1 MPVEEIRKQ
10 MDVVARELWGNGRT
24 DQLAEQIG
32 LTAVALA
39 RVEGVELSSRDDF
52 DYLEGR

>member
-1 MPVEEIRKQ
+1 MAVEEIRKQ
-10 MDVVARELWGNGRT
+10 MDVVARELWGKERT
-24 DQLAEQIG
+24 RQLAEQIS

-39 RVEGVELSSRDDF
+39 SIEAVELSSRDDF

>member
-1 MPVEEIRKQ
+1 MPVEEMRKQ
-10 MDVVARELWGNGRT
+10 MDAVARELWGKERAN
-24 DQLAEQIG
+24 QLAEQIE

-39 RVEGVELSSRDDF
+39 RVEAVELSSRDDF